1 MKLNKS
7 IIITVILILLSGG
20 ISVFVYDQVMSW
32 VGTERVKAYNSG
44 VVRTTNQY
52 YESAKDG
59 ELIIRNFILDEEGKV
74 ILEDGRIKQGEEI
87 ILIPK

>member
-7 IIITVILILLSGG
+7 IIITVILSLLMGG
-20 ISVFVYDQVMSW
+20 ASVFVYEKAKSW
-32 VGTERVKAYNSG
+32 VGTERVKSYNSG

-52 YESAKDG
+52 YEKAEEG

-74 ILEDGRIKQGEEI
+74 ILEDGRIKQGEQI